1 MKIIYNYIK
10 SLYRKFIFPASIKL
24 SKNTSV
30 IDLIKNFNYDIKTI
44 IEIGASNGRYT
55 KILKNKFPKSFIFCI
70 EANKDLKDNFLKNT
84 INCKN
89 VSLEAIGIGSKNEIK
104 TFYKNNDS
112 DTNSLLKPLR
122 NVDSKIDKFFIP
134 KSTEKIKV
142 TTIDDFCK
150 SKNIK
155 QIDLLKIDIQGGE
168 LEALKGSIN
177 LLKNKL
183 IKVIYLEV
191 NFIEMYQ
198 NCPFFSDI
206 DIFLKGFE
214 YQCFG
219 VYNLD
224 YGKNDRILYGD
235 AIYILK

>member
-104 TFYKNNDS
+104 TFYKELISLKRTQSILENECKYQWSQETQDSYDDLVTECEMYESRWSLTFGVEYVKNNKI
-112 DTNSLLKPLR
+112 NRRERKSLM
-122 NVDSKIDKFFIP
+122 
-134 KSTEKIKV
+134 
-142 TTIDDFCK
+142 
-150 SKNIK
+150 
-155 QIDLLKIDIQGGE
+155 Q
-168 LEALKGSIN
+168 
-177 LLKNKL
+177 L
-183 IKVIYLEV
+183 IKTKKD
-191 NFIEMYQ
+191 N
-198 NCPFFSDI
+198 
-206 DIFLKGFE
+206 
-214 YQCFG
+214 
-219 VYNLD
+219 
-224 YGKNDRILYGD
+224 GKFYY
-235 AIYILK
+235 A